1 MSHIL
6 HGKTQVHFVS
16 GMDGVYAR
24 PAQVRDTGF
33 TNRFAVIQDSHV
45 EGHDD
50 MVFDEGLWR
59 ALVQFASGLGDRV
72 EVFASAGGRSPQPFK
87 GFMEAF
93 DALAPDD
100 RGPPDLLLVHAGNQ
114 LKVCMVTEAWTQVG
128 GPAPYHDSYTYAFF
142 SAQDLGRD
150 IVAHLERQNGEG
162 RWELSGEII
171 TVSPG
176 QEPGV
181 IRRVLDWLR

>member
-1 MSHIL
+1 MTHT
-6 HGKTQVHFVS
+6 GKTQVRFVS
-16 GMDGVYAR
+16 GIDGVFAR
-24 PAQVRDTGF
+24 PVQARDAALT
-33 TNRFAVIQDSHV
+33 TRFAVIQDSHV

-59 ALVQFASGLGDRV
+59 SLVQFASGLGERV
-72 EVFASAGGRSPQPFK
+72 EVVPRTGRRVRPQPLASW
-87 GFMEAF
+87 METF
-93 DALAPDD
+93 DAAAPGD
-100 RGPPDLLLVHAGNQ
+100 RGPPDLLLVHAGNH

-142 SAQDLGRD
+142 SAQELGRD
-150 IVAHLERQNGEG
+150 IVAHLERCNGDG
-162 RWELSGEII
+162 CWDLSSEII

-176 QEPGV
+176 KAPGI